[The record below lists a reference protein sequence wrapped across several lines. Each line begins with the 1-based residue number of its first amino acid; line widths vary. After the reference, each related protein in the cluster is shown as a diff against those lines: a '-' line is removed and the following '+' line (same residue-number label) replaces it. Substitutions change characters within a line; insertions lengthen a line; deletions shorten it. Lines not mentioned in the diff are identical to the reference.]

1 MPCSCDQCRRHAST
15 LGLAAA
21 ASTKKAIYKA
31 YRDAVKL
38 WHPDRFAGDPSQQP
52 EAEEK
57 FKQVQVAYRE
67 LTEHF
72 EQPTLFPMQAIAA
85 EPQPQAALSFGD
97 APGCFTAPRL
107 PPHVEE
113 MIAADLGPDQKAL
126 AIVDLTQDGTQD
138 AQPPADFS
146 KFLLVA
152 SHAVIVRDTADP
164 PSILW
169 YSDLGEVHLIDR
181 RVSGDQG
188 LWEKL
193 LGTISGNQRHYS
205 LRIYRRSGA
214 PFFTL
219 AAQADDS
226 VKKVIYNFLLRKKH
240 EAHP

>member
-126 AIVDLTQDGTQD
+126 AIVDLTQDGT
-138 AQPPADFS
+138 
-146 KFLLVA
+146 
-152 SHAVIVRDTADP
+152 HAVIVRDTADP

-226 VKKVIYNFLLRKKH
+226 VKKVIYNFLLRKKY
-240 EAHP
+240 EARP

>member
-21 ASTKKAIYKA
+21 ASTKKAIHKA

-38 WHPDRFAGDPSQQP
+38 WHPDRFADDPSQQP
-52 EAEEK
+52 DAEEK
-57 FKQVQVAYRE
+57 FKHVQVAYRE

-72 EQPTLFPMQAIAA
+72 EQPTLFPMDAIAA
-85 EPQPQAALSFGD
+85 EPQPVALLSFGD

-107 PPHVEE
+107 PPHVEK

-126 AIVDLTQDGTQD
+126 AIVDLSPDGQ
-138 AQPPADFS
+138 AAGDFS
-146 KFLLVA
+146 QFLLVA
-152 SHAVIVRDTADP
+152 SHAVIVRDSAET

-169 YSDLGEVHLIDR
+169 YSDLGEVHLIDQ
-181 RVSGDQG
+181 RVSGDVG
-188 LWEKL
+188 RWEKL
-193 LGTISGNQRHYS
+193 LGTMSGNQRIYS

-219 AAQADDS
+219 AGQADDS
-226 VKKVIYNFLLRKKH
+226 VKKVIYNFLLRKKY
-240 EAHP
+240 EARP